1 MTTLRVTDRTTW
13 TLPALIR
20 LRAEQHPDRP
30 YATFGLDGRSFTYG
44 EWDVETDA
52 VAAGLARLGVG
63 KGDAVLEMMRNRAEL
78 PLVRFGANKL
88 GAVEVPVNVDYRG
101 YLLEHVFNTV
111 RARVLVT
118 ESDLLDDVAAS
129 LGRLEH
135 LTTIVV
141 VGDDVPSLPGIHVVP
156 YAELLETGTPPV
168 VDVHPGD
175 VASVQFTSG
184 TSGPSKGAQ
193 IPHAHSHLLAELN
206 GELLGTDADSVIFT
220 ELPLF
225 HVNAQMSML
234 TTLIH
239 GGRVAIEPRFS
250 ATEWLDRLRRHGGTH
265 TPLLGVM
272 LAFLLKL
279 PERPDDAEN
288 PLRVVWAVPRLAE
301 VMELF
306 MARFGVEEMLT
317 SYGCTEIGMPVQGH
331 WGTPA
336 HVTGRVVEEFY
347 ELKIVDPET
356 GDPVAPGQVGEVV
369 TRNKL
374 PWCVTRG
381 YLGMPERTVEAYRDC
396 WFHTGDA
403 ARIDEDGWFTFM
415 DRIKDRIRRRGENV
429 ASADVEHVLNEH
441 DGIAE
446 SAVIA
451 VKSEEAGGE
460 DEIKACI
467 VLSSTGTGGGLDVE
481 RVWAW
486 CDERLPHFAVPRYVE
501 FLEALPK
508 TPTEKVRKNLL
519 REDGVTAG
527 TFDRGPAARGRGR
540 R

>member
-1 MTTLRVTDRTTW
+1 MTRLHVTDRSTW
-13 TLPALIR
+13 TLPTIMR
-20 LRAEQHPDRP
+20 ERAAEHPDRP
-30 YATFGLDGRSFTYG
+30 YATFALGERSFTYG
-44 EWDVETDA
+44 EWDAATDG
-52 VAAGLARLGVG
+52 VAAGLARLGVS

-78 PLVRFGANKL
+78 PMVRFGANKL

-111 RARVLVT
+111 RAKVLVT
-118 ESDLLDDVAAS
+118 EADLVDEVAAS
-129 LGRLEH
+129 LPRLEH

-141 VGDDVPSLPGIHVVP
+141 VGDEVPSVAGVSVIPF
-156 YAELLETGTPPV
+156 AELLDAGSPPR

-175 VASVQFTSG
+175 VASIQFTSG

-206 GELLGTDADSVIFT
+206 GELLGVEADSVIFT

-250 ATEWLDRLRRHGGTH
+250 ASEWLARLRRHGGTH

-279 PERPDDAEN
+279 PEQPDDADN

-301 VMELF
+301 VMEPF
-306 MARFGVEEMLT
+306 MARFGVEQMIT

-336 HVTGRVVEEFY
+336 HVTGRVVEDFY
-347 ELKIVDPET
+347 EVRIVDPET
-356 GDPVAPGQVGEVV
+356 GDPVPPGEVGEVV

-429 ASADVEHVLNEH
+429 ASADVEHVLGEH

-467 VLSSTGTGGGLDVE
+467 VVAAGAALTADD
-481 RVWAW
+481 VWAW

-501 FLEALPK
+501 FLVELPK
-508 TPTEKVRKNLL
+508 TPTEKVRKNVL
-519 REDGVTAG
+519 RDDGVTGG
-527 TFDRGPAARGRGR
+527 TLDRGPAARGRGR

>member
-1 MTTLRVTDRTTW
+1 ML
-13 TLPALIR
+13 
-20 LRAEQHPDRP
+20 
-30 YATFGLDGRSFTYG
+30 
-44 EWDVETDA
+44 
-52 VAAGLARLGVG
+52 
-63 KGDAVLEMMRNRAEL
+63 RNRPEL

-111 RARVLVT
+111 QARVVVT
-118 ESDLLDDVAAS
+118 EADLAEEIAAS
-129 LGRLEH
+129 RERLEH

-141 VGDDVPSLPGIHVVP
+141 VDDELPRVRGLDVVP
-156 YAELLETGTPPV
+156 FAELLDAGAPPR

-175 VASVQFTSG
+175 VASIQFTSG

-206 GELLGTDADSVIFT
+206 GELLGVDRESVIFT

-234 TTLIH
+234 TSLIH
-239 GGRVAIEPRFS
+239 GCRVAIEPRFS
-250 ATEWLDRLRRHGGTH
+250 ASEWLERLRRHGATH

-272 LAFLLKL
+272 LAFLLKT
-279 PERPDDAEN
+279 PERPDDADN

-301 VMELF
+301 VMEPF
-306 MARFGVEEMLT
+306 MARFGIEQMPT

-347 ELKIVDPET
+347 EVQIVDPET
-356 GDPVAPGQVGEVV
+356 GDPVEPGEVGEVV
-369 TRNKL
+369 TRNRL

-381 YLGMPERTVEAYRDC
+381 YLGMPERTLEAYRDC

-403 ARIDEDGWFTFM
+403 GRIDADGWFTFM

-429 ASADVEHVLNEH
+429 ASADVEHVLGEH
-441 DGIAE
+441 AAIAE

-460 DEIKACI
+460 DEIKAC
-467 VLSSTGTGGGLDVE
+467 VVVTAAATLTADE
-481 RVWAW
+481 VWAW
-486 CDERLPHFAVPRYVE
+486 CDERLPHFAVPRYLE
-501 FLEALPK
+501 FLTALPK
-508 TPTEKVRKNLL
+508 TPTEKVRKNVL
-519 REDGVTAG
+519 REEGITAA
-527 TFDRGPAARGRGR
+527 THDRGPAGRGHSR

>member
-1 MTTLRVTDRTTW
+1 MTIRLAVTDRARW
-13 TLPALIR
+13 ALPTITR
-20 LRAEQHPDRP
+20 DRAAEHPDRR
-30 YATFGLDGRSFTYG
+30 YVTFGLDGRSFTYG
-44 EWDVETDA
+44 EWDAETDA
-52 VAAGLARLGVG
+52 VAAGLSRLGVG
-63 KGDAVLEMMRNRAEL
+63 GGDTVLQMVRNRAEL

-111 RARVLVT
+111 RARVLVV
-118 ESDLLDDVAAS
+118 EADLVDEVEAS
-129 LGRLEH
+129 LDRLEH
-135 LTTIVV
+135 LSTVVV
-141 VGDDVPSLPGIHVVP
+141 VGDAMPSLKGVSVVP
-156 YAELLETGTPPV
+156 FGELAAGGEPPRPQ
-168 VDVHPGD
+168 VHPGD
-175 VASVQFTSG
+175 VASIQFTSG

-206 GELLGTDADSVIFT
+206 GELLGVDPESVIFT

-234 TTLIH
+234 TAMLH
-239 GGRVAIEPRFS
+239 GARVAIEPRFS
-250 ATEWLDRLRRHGGTH
+250 AGEWLERLRRHGATH

-272 LAFLLKL
+272 LAFLLKQ
-279 PERPDDAEN
+279 PEQPDDADN
-288 PLRVVWAVPRLAE
+288 PLRVVWAVPRVAE
-301 VMELF
+301 VMEPF
-306 MARFGVEEMLT
+306 MARFGVEQMLT

-336 HVTGRVVEEFY
+336 HVTGRVVDEFF
-347 ELKIVDPET
+347 ELRIVDPDT
-356 GDPVAPGQVGEVV
+356 GEDVGVGEIGEVV
-369 TRNKL
+369 TRPKL

-381 YLGMPERTVEAYRDC
+381 YLGMPERTVEAYKDL

-403 ARIDEDGWFTFM
+403 ARIDADGWFTFM

-429 ASADVEHVLNEH
+429 ASADVEHVLGEH
-441 DGIAE
+441 ESIAE

-451 VKSEEAGGE
+451 VKAEEAGGE

-467 VLSSTGTGGGLDVE
+467 VVKPGAALSADD
-481 RVWAW
+481 VWAW
-486 CDERLPHFAVPRYVE
+486 CDERLPHFAVPRYLE
-501 FLEALPK
+501 FLAELPK

-519 REDGVTAG
+519 RDDGVTAG
-527 TFDRGPAARGRGR
+527 THDRGPAARGGGR

>member
-1 MTTLRVTDRTTW
+1 MSFRLAVADRTRW
-13 TLPALIR
+13 TLPAV
-20 LRAEQHPDRP
+20 LRERVEAQADAP
-30 YATFGLDGRSFTYG
+30 YVTFALGERSFTYG
-44 EWDVETDA
+44 AWDAETDA
-52 VAAGLARLGVG
+52 VAGGLARLGLE
-63 KGDAVLEMMRNRAEL
+63 KGEAVLQMLRNRAEL

-111 RARVLVT
+111 RARILVC
-118 ESDLLDDVAAS
+118 EADFVEEVAAS
-129 LGRLEH
+129 RDRLEH
-135 LTTIVV
+135 LRTVVV
-141 VGDDVPSLPGIHVVP
+141 VGDELPAVQGLDIVPFG
-156 YAELLETGTPPV
+156 ELLAAGRPPA
-168 VDVHPGD
+168 VDVQPRD
-175 VASVQFTSG
+175 VATIQFTSG

-206 GELLGTDADSVIFT
+206 GELLGVDRESVIFT

-234 TTLIH
+234 TTLLH
-239 GGRVAIEPRFS
+239 GGRIAIEPRFS
-250 ATEWLDRLRRHGGTH
+250 ASEWLGRLRRHGASH

-279 PERPDDAEN
+279 PERPDDADN
-288 PLRVVWAVPRLAE
+288 PLRVVWAVPRVAE
-301 VMELF
+301 VMEPF
-306 MARFGVEEMLT
+306 MARFGVEQMLT

-336 HVTGRVVEEFY
+336 HVTGRVVDEFF
-347 ELKIVDPET
+347 ELRIVDPET
-356 GDPVAPGQVGEVV
+356 GDPVSPGEVGEVV
-369 TRNKL
+369 TRNRL

-381 YLGMPERTVEAYRDC
+381 YLGMPERTEEAYRDC

-429 ASADVEHVLNEH
+429 ASADVEHVLGEH
-441 DGIAE
+441 EGIAE

-451 VKSEEAGGE
+451 VKSDEPGGE

-467 VLSSTGTGGGLDVE
+467 VRASGVALAADD
-481 RVWAW
+481 VWAW

-501 FLEALPK
+501 FLDALPK
-508 TPTEKVRKNLL
+508 TPTEKVRKNVL
-519 REDGVTAG
+519 REGGVTPG
-527 TFDRGPAARGRGR
+527 THDRGPAARGRGR